1 MIYKAIER
9 DIEATKEWIE
19 KDYLDFYEVDSVDKL
34 IEHVTEWE
42 GKDDNVSFEIGYLRA
57 LEVTKQ
63 STFRYK
69 LKSVLAKLKSALR
82 RIDQWKTN

>member
-9 DIEATKEWIE
+9 DIEATKDWIE

-57 LEVTKQ
+57 LEVTREA
-63 STFRYK
+63 TFRYK
-69 LKSVLAKLKSALR
+69 LKSVLAKVKSALR

>member
-9 DIEATKEWIE
+9 DIEATKDWIE

-57 LEVTKQ
+57 LEVTREA
-63 STFRYK
+63 TFRYK

>member
-57 LEVTKQ
+57 LEVTREA
-63 STFRYK
+63 TFRYK